1 MTESPP
7 TLERMNAT
15 GSSTTSCLRTEIQ
28 RLSMP
33 WARAWKTE
41 EQTMQKPARRK
52 LKLMV
57 LRAGIPISSMLSEAL
72 KIASSLSGKSWNTAK
87 PINMMETA

>member
-28 RLSMP
+28 RLNMP

-57 LRAGIPISSMLSEAL
+57 LQSRDADGQHVVGGVENRQQPVR
-72 KIASSLSGKSWNTAK
+72 
-87 PINMMETA
+87 